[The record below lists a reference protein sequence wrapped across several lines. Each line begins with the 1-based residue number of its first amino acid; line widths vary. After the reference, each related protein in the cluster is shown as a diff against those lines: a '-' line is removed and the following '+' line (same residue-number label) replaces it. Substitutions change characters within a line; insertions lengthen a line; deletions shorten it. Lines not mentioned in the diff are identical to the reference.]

1 LQRIVLQVGCASAF
15 TLVYSSHVSRFKA
28 DAFDIGFIFKKKNKV
43 MELRVADP
51 GGPVSPAARKERGR
65 SPSRRQSGE
74 EEQATKKKKMSIGDR
89 RENVFA

>member
-1 LQRIVLQVGCASAF
+1 MLRGSRQTRSTSGS
-15 TLVYSSHVSRFKA
+15 YSKQ
-28 DAFDIGFIFKKKNKV
+28 NKV
-43 MELRVADP
+43 MEVSVADP